1 MHPSIHLSIYL
12 SLWNMQD
19 ATYKIQHNISHN
31 VFFSH
36 MSFFFVMTLSIWY
49 VIFMQ
54 QKSNNDVSWT
64 RLIYFKL
71 PPMWFVYRSPK
82 DQMVTSPWP
91 SIPKWLWGWTY
102 FYESPIGINLHS
114 DKYVEVLYTHVYI
127 YMHFYIYLY
136 LYIYICLHTYIHACI
151 HTYIHNTYIYTQVH
165 K

>member
-1 MHPSIHLSIYL
+1 MEYAGRNI
-12 SLWNMQD
+12 QD
-19 ATYKIQHNISHN
+19 TTQHITQC
-31 VFFSH
+31 VFFTYVI
-36 MSFFFVMTLSIWY
+36 FFVMTLSIWY

-136 LYIYICLHTYIHACI
+136 LYIYIYVYIHTYMHAYI